1 METAAQCGRLRICRI
16 YFYAGLAFLP
26 FFWLVNSIWFFRD
39 AFLSESTPD
48 RRQFR
53 LFVSLSIVGA
63 LLWFAGLLT
72 WNLIYQSYR
81 PSWGELELL
90 QIEGVVCSVKQ
101 PVQRDKN
108 NILISSKLK
117 VMEQVFICKAVID
130 RLLGEASSKI
140 DTQTDNDELFLWIH
154 GVGVGAID
162 RAIEVA
168 HNLSTKF
175 FPNQLKVFLFTEN
188 LDLSEELIRVNK
200 AGEVIERENRTTK
213 PAIHIPLT
221 DAFRQH
227 IMAAMTSLNSSIVF
241 WNEVEIIPRSILL
254 ISSGAGGD
262 RLLFWH
268 PVVASHSG
276 NSQKVSTASCGERE
290 QTKPKSSN
298 ETVGASQRL
307 KQTSEIFPAAS
318 HPQPSAHAPH
328 KGRSPLPPPSL
339 DSIPLLAGCPPVVT
353 AVVSAPPSANPHST
367 VLAGSGV
374 GGGGQVGHL
383 SNSVSSTVVGSPS
396 QLGVSPAMEASAP
409 DMFTSMG
416 RSSVPACSSTA
427 STAEMLVEGMPVSS
441 LLSLL
446 HPSTQQMQHKIYV
459 KVDR

>member
-1 METAAQCGRLRICRI
+1 
-16 YFYAGLAFLP
+16 
-26 FFWLVNSIWFFRD
+26 
-39 AFLSESTPD
+39 
-48 RRQFR
+48 
-53 LFVSLSIVGA
+53 
-63 LLWFAGLLT
+63 
-72 WNLIYQSYR
+72 
-81 PSWGELELL
+81 
-90 QIEGVVCSVKQ
+90 
-101 PVQRDKN
+101 
-108 NILISSKLK
+108 
-117 VMEQVFICKAVID
+117 MEQVFICKAVID
-130 RLLGEASSKI
+130 RLLGEASCKI
-140 DTQTDNDELFLWIH
+140 DAQTDNDKLFLWIH
-154 GVGVGAID
+154 GVGIGAID

-221 DAFRQH
+221 DAFCQH

-241 WNEVEIIPRSILL
+241 WNEMEIIPRSILL

-268 PVVASHSG
+268 PVVTIHSV
-276 NSQKVSTASCGERE
+276 NSQKVSAASYGERE
-290 QTKPKSSN
+290 QTKPKSNN
-298 ETVGASQRL
+298 ETVGATQRL
-307 KQTSEIFPAAS
+307 KQVSEIFPAAS

-328 KGRSPLPPPSL
+328 KGRSPLPPPPSL
-339 DSIPLLAGCPPVVT
+339 DGIPLLAGCPPVIT
-353 AVVSAPPSANPHST
+353 AAVSAPPSANPHST
-367 VLAGSGV
+367 VLAGSCGG

-409 DMFTSMG
+409 DMFASMG